1 MKRKL
6 RVERAV
12 GTGVVVIG
20 GLGCLVIG
28 NLLAQDYNTVEPVSG
43 PIETTSSVVATTET
57 TTTVKHYTQTFPIS
71 AALSSTTET
80 TEQPVP
86 LYIYKDETVTR
97 EYSSWIQEELYRQYT
112 EFEGELPPYTMV
124 LSLLLKES
132 SLNPYKVSEDG
143 STSGLGQ
150 LSNLTL
156 MECERRGWYDPQQDN
171 YSENVLTQIDLTL
184 KVLNWCCEECPGGE
198 YPYYRAIRAYYLGVS
213 GLESVED
220 EGMWGAEESWYEGE
234 GGNWYPGNYGK
245 IKEIEK
251 YLVLVE

>member
-97 EYSSWIQEELYRQYT
+97 EYSSWIQELYQQAVYRIRGRVASPT
-112 EFEGELPPYTMV
+112 RW
-124 LSLLLKES
+124 SLAYSSRSPLLIHIRFLKTD
-132 SLNPYKVSEDG
+132 LH
-143 STSGLGQ
+143 
-150 LSNLTL
+150 
-156 MECERRGWYDPQQDN
+156 QD
-171 YSENVLTQIDLTL
+171 
-184 KVLNWCCEECPGGE
+184 
-198 YPYYRAIRAYYLGVS
+198 
-213 GLESVED
+213 
-220 EGMWGAEESWYEGE
+220 
-234 GGNWYPGNYGK
+234 
-245 IKEIEK
+245 
-251 YLVLVE
+251 

>member
-6 RVERAV
+6 KIGRVV
-12 GTGVVVIG
+12 GTGAIVFG
-20 GLGCLVIG
+20 GIGCLVVG
-28 NLLAQDYNTVEPVSG
+28 NLLVPDYQDAKPVSYAV
-43 PIETTSSVVATTET
+43 ETTSSVVATTDT
-57 TTTVKHYTQTFPIS
+57 TTTVKQYTQTLPIS
-71 AALSSTTET
+71 AALSSTTAT
-80 TEQPVP
+80 TEQSTP

-97 EYSSWIQEELYRQYT
+97 EYSSWVQEELYTRYVA
-112 EFEGELPPYTMV
+112 FEGELPPYTMV

-156 MECERRGWYDPQQDN
+156 LECERRGWYDPSTDN

-213 GLESVED
+213 GLETAEK
-220 EGMWGAEESWYEGE
+220 EGIWGSDESWYEGE
-234 GGNWYPGNYGK
+234 GGYWYPGNYGK